1 MRNRVVLFS
10 IFFVVCLLAMPAHGQ
25 RIMQK
30 LGRGLVAVKSGTGT
44 YLSWRLWGTE
54 QGTDIAFNIYKG
66 TTKLN
71 TAPITTSTNYQD
83 TSTGTGDYSVKAIIG
98 GVEEATGEKAM
109 LNLQND
115 YLEIPLKDAAGRAIH
130 LGYVGDLDG
139 DGEME
144 YIVDR
149 VSTNISQYVDAYH
162 RDGTFMWRVD
172 MGPNSTNTDLS
183 LSGPDT
189 ISVGHADNEAVFDV
203 DSDGKDEVVLRGGN
217 GMIFGDQKVL
227 AASTTATDSFIVA
240 IDGKTGAQKG
250 KECAVP
256 QDLKSTGN
264 VTGHFSSAYWDGV
277 HPSLY
282 YKGKAGGT
290 KAMMDMGFDF
300 KDGAWSLRFK
310 AVRADPIK
318 GFPNNHNVR
327 CIDLDAD
334 GIDECVNG
342 GYAIKGDG
350 SVFWNQASQGILHG
364 DRWHIGD
371 LDPTRPGLEGWC
383 IGQRSG
389 YDWAYYDAKTGTV
402 LRKVGAGTTD
412 LSRGTCGD
420 VDPTHKGYECWT
432 GGKVYNN
439 ADLSTAT
446 TMTTTPPAQI
456 GSSSPPQN
464 FRIWW
469 DGDVLSENLDDVTI
483 SKWSYPGATGLTFT
497 SKKLEGVSSW
507 RQAVPLYGDMFG
519 DWREEVLLE
528 NTAGTAIRIYTTTI
542 VTDKR
547 IYTLMH
553 DPEYRNSMNE
563 KGYQQS
569 HMVDFYLGDGMTD
582 PPRPNITYPNGCV
595 GCAGAGGGA
604 TTGAAGAGGGGT
616 TEAGGAGGGATIVVG
631 GASGGAGAAGGRGG
645 RGGNT
650 VGGGGTTV
658 PGVTTAANTGGTVGP
673 GGTPGTGGAA
683 GGNPATKASTVVDT
697 GGSVVSGTGGET
709 AVAPETGGST
719 GGGAEGGAVGGEG
732 GTIAPHAAEGS
743 GCSCAIGAASGHASA
758 GYLVAMLGMLGVVL
772 SRRRRR

>member
-497 SKKLEGVSSW
+497 SKKLDGVSSW

-519 DWREEVLLE
+519 DWREEVMLE
-528 NTAGTAIRIYTTTI
+528 NTTSKTLRIYTTTI
-542 VTDKR
+542 PTEKR

-553 DPEYRNSMNE
+553 NPEYRNSMNE

-569 HMVDFYLGDGMTD
+569 HMVDYYLGDGMTD
-582 PPRPNITYPNGCV
+582 PPAPKMVYPDGS
-595 GCAGAGGGA
+595 
-604 TTGAAGAGGGGT
+604 GAAGAGGGGST
-616 TEAGGAGGGATIVVG
+616 
-631 GASGGAGAAGGRGG
+631 GAAG
-645 RGGNT
+645 T
-650 VGGGGTTV
+650 
-658 PGVTTAANTGGTVGP
+658 
-673 GGTPGTGGAA
+673 
-683 GGNPATKASTVVDT
+683 GGNPATVGSTVVDT
-697 GGSVVSGTGGET
+697 GGSVVSGTGGT
-709 AVAPETGGST
+709 TAAVASETGGST
-719 GGGAEGGAVGGEG
+719 GSSGAGGGAVGGESG
-732 GTIAPHAAEGS
+732 SEAHAAAASS
-743 GCSCAIGAASGHASA
+743 GCSCAIGATSRGCSA
-758 GYLVAMLGMLGVVL
+758 GALVAILGALFLVL
-772 SRRRRR
+772 NRRRRRTGLRD

>member
-1 MRNRVVLFS
+1 
-10 IFFVVCLLAMPAHGQ
+10 MPAQGQ

-66 TTKLN
+66 TAKLN
-71 TAPITTSTNYQD
+71 SAPITTSTNYQD
-83 TSTGTGDYSVKAIIG
+83 TSSGSGDYSVKAVIG

-115 YLEIPLKDAAGRAIH
+115 YLDIPLQDAGGRAIH

-149 VSTNISQYVDAYH
+149 VSTNVSQYVDAYH

-203 DSDGKDEVVLRGGN
+203 DSDGKDEVVLRGAN
-217 GMIFGDQKVL
+217 GMIFGDKKVL
-227 AASTTATDSFIVA
+227 NASTTQTDSFIVA
-240 IDGKTGAQKG
+240 IDGKTGAEKG

-290 KAMMDMGFDF
+290 AAMMDMGFDF

-310 AVRADPIK
+310 AVRTPI
-318 GFPNNHNVR
+318 GNYPNNHNIR
-327 CIDLDAD
+327 CVDLDRD

-350 SVFWNQASQGILHG
+350 SIFWNMFSQGIGHG
-364 DRWHIGD
+364 DRWHIGAMDPKAGAD
-371 LDPTRPGLEGWC
+371 LVGWGV
-383 IGQRSG
+383 GQRLA
-389 YDWAYYDAKTGTV
+389 YDWYEYNAKTGTV
-402 LRKVGAGTTD
+402 LRKYGNSGQDMA
-412 LSRGTCGD
+412 RGTCGD
-420 VDPTHKGYECWT
+420 VDPTHPGYECWT
-432 GGKVYNN
+432 GGKVFNMV
-439 ADLSTAT
+439 DLTG
-446 TMTTTPPAQI
+446 AQI
-456 GSSSPPQN
+456 GSDAPPQN

-469 DGDVLSENLDDVTI
+469 DGDLLSENLDDVTI
-483 SKWSYPGATGLTFT
+483 SKWSYPGAPAFAFT
-497 SKKLEGVSSW
+497 SKKLDGVSSW

-519 DWREEVLLE
+519 DWREEVMLE
-528 NTAGTAIRIYTTTI
+528 NTTSKTLRIYTTTI
-542 VTDKR
+542 PTDKR

-569 HMVDFYLGDGMTD
+569 RMVDYYLGDGMTD
-582 PPRPNITYPNGCV
+582 PPRPNIKYPDGS
-595 GCAGAGGGA
+595 GAAGAGGGG

-616 TEAGGAGGGATIVVG
+616 TGAAGQAGGGTTGTVDTSAAPTGGTAATEMG
-631 GASGGAGAAGGRGG
+631 GTSGAEGGTLAT
-645 RGGNT
+645 GGNT
-650 VGGGGTTV
+650 VV
-658 PGVTTAANTGGTVGP
+658 STTAPIPTAGTSAVVPSTGGSTNN
-673 GGTPGTGGAA
+673 GGGGAA
-683 GGNPATKASTVVDT
+683 GGQAAT
-697 GGSVVSGTGGET
+697 GPLT
-709 AVAPETGGST
+709 A
-719 GGGAEGGAVGGEG
+719 
-732 GTIAPHAAEGS
+732 AAAS
-743 GCSCAIGAASGHASA
+743 GCSCAIGATSGRASA
-758 GYLVAMLGMLGVVL
+758 GYLVAMLSMLGL
-772 SRRRRR
+772 ALNRRRRRTGFRD